1 MASKC
6 HWYALKLTLKVVG
19 TSDNMHRDVKNMRI
33 IKLSFVSTA
42 EYLSPLNLKCIL
54 YLIEYLYGAALVAV
68 PLNSTINPIVYL
80 VRNLSDTGLFFNQ
93 GFKQYQ
99 PAR

>member
-1 MASKC
+1 MDK
-6 HWYALKLTLKVVG
+6 
-19 TSDNMHRDVKNMRI
+19 DVTNIEI
-33 IKLSFVSTA
+33 IKFANVSTA
-42 EYLSPLNLKCIL
+42 KYLNPLNLKCIL